1 MEKSYFGQ
9 LSLLMDKHKAEI
21 RSFPDGDLICVV
33 GLFDTKEQAYQEI
46 ENALKQLQI

>member
-9 LSLLMDKHKAEI
+9 LSLFMDKHKAEV
-21 RSFPDGDLICVV
+21 RSFPHGELIYVV

-46 ENALKQLQI
+46 ENTLKQLQV